1 MPSAYPETHSPFG
14 PEIKKPNPILALS
27 TPLKRVHGYLA
38 EFKSAKALYEA
49 AEQVRDAGYKRWDV
63 HSPFPI
69 HGMDHAM
76 GLKKSILSTFVLI
89 GGATGTAT
97 AFALQYGTQ
106 VILYPTVVQNKPV
119 NLFTIP
125 AFFPVMFELT
135 ILFAAFTAII
145 GCFVMNQLPRLNHPL
160 FSSEQFSRFSD
171 DAFFMCIE
179 ARDPMFSREETKSFL
194 EGLGSDNIELVEDE
208 V

>member
-1 MPSAYPETHSPFG
+1 
-14 PEIKKPNPILALS
+14 LS
-27 TPLKRVHGYLA
+27 TPLKRVYGYLA

-69 HGMDHAM
+69 HGMDNAM
-76 GLKKSILSTFVLI
+76 GLKKSILSLFVLI

-106 VILYPTVVQNKPV
+106 VLLYPTVVQNKPA

-135 ILFAAFTAII
+135 ILFAAFSSFFGVFII
-145 GCFVMNQLPRLNHPL
+145 NQLPRLNHPL
-160 FSSEQFSRFSD
+160 FTSEQFKRFSD
-171 DAFFMCIE
+171 DAFFVCIE
-179 ARDPMFSREETKSFL
+179 ARDPRFSKEETKAFL
-194 EGLGSDNIELVEDE
+194 ERIGGNNIELVEDE
-208 V
+208 L